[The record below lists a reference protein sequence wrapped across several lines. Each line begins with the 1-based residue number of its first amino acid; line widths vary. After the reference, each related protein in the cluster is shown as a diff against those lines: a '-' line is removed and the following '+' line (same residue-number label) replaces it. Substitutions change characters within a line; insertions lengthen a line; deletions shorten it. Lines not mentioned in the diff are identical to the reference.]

1 MTFSI
6 ESFLIGLALGGILIG
21 VFLGIS
27 KWKLQRLLREQAE
40 AIQATGQTLPLRE
53 VEAREWALHSQME
66 ELRRELMDQARV
78 HASALADE
86 QTRFQDE
93 QRTSA
98 HELEGLK
105 AENARLQETVTRECA
120 VLGGEIEQLLGLVQT
135 FERWRGEVDA
145 LLTHNREMHVM
156 NSEFFQIVRQVVV
169 LALNASIE
177 AAKAGQHGRGF
188 RVVADGIRDLAY
200 RTEKLSKD
208 NNENLYKNDLITTT
222 TFQDLQAGGKMIT
235 AAVVGLKVVTDR
247 VRSSV
252 EQSAW

>member
-1 MTFSI
+1 MVFSI
-6 ESFLIGLALGGILIG
+6 ESFLAGAALGGVAIG
-21 VFLGIS
+21 IFLGMS
-27 KWKLQRLLREQAE
+27 RWRLQRLTREQA
-40 AIQATGQTLPLRE
+40 QTISSMGMMVPVSE
-53 VEAREWALHSQME
+53 VETREWAWNGKLD
-66 ELRRELMDQARV
+66 ELRREAAELAR
-78 HASALADE
+78 ALAE
-86 QTRFQDE
+86 AQAATQ
-93 QRTSA
+93 
-98 HELEGLK
+98 L
-105 AENARLQETVTRECA
+105 RLQEKEREHALELEALRRENGRLQSAVTAECA
-120 VLGGEIEQLLGLVQT
+120 VLNCEIEQLMGLVQT

-235 AAVVGLKVVTDR
+235 AAVVGLKVITDR

-252 EQSAW
+252 EPTAW

>member
-1 MTFSI
+1 MVFSI
-6 ESFLIGLALGGILIG
+6 ESFLVGAALGGVAIG
-21 VFLGIS
+21 IFLGMS
-27 KWKLQRLLREQAE
+27 RWRLQRLARAQA
-40 AIQATGQTLPLRE
+40 QTISNMGTMVPVSE
-53 VEAREWALHSQME
+53 VESREWAWNGKMD
-66 ELRRELMDQARV
+66 ELRREAAELTR
-78 HASALADE
+78 ALAE
-86 QTRFQDE
+86 AQAAVQSRLE
-93 QRTSA
+93 EKEREHA
-98 HELEGLK
+98 LELEALRR
-105 AENARLQETVTRECA
+105 ENGRLQTAVTSECA
-120 VLGGEIEQLLGLVQT
+120 VLNGEIEQLMGLVQT

-235 AAVVGLKVVTDR
+235 AAVVGLKVITDR

-252 EQSAW
+252 EPTAW

>member
-6 ESFLIGLALGGILIG
+6 ESFLSGVALGGVAIG
-21 VFLGIS
+21 VLFWIAR
-27 KWKLQRLLREQAE
+27 WRLQRCVKAQEQMILDMGKMISAHDVESREREWHARMEDLR
-40 AIQATGQTLPLRE
+40 RE
-53 VEAREWALHSQME
+53 VEALTHALSDAKASEQVRVQEREREQA
-66 ELRRELMDQARV
+66 RELD
-78 HASALADE
+78 AL
-86 QTRFQDE
+86 RC
-93 QRTSA
+93 
-98 HELEGLK
+98 
-105 AENARLQETVTRECA
+105 ENGRLQSAVTGECA
-120 VLGGEIEQLLGLVQT
+120 ILSSEIEQLMGLVQT

-156 NSEFFQIVRQVVV
+156 NAEFFQIVRQVVV

-235 AAVVGLKVVTDR
+235 AAVVGLKVITDR

-252 EQSAW
+252 EQTAW